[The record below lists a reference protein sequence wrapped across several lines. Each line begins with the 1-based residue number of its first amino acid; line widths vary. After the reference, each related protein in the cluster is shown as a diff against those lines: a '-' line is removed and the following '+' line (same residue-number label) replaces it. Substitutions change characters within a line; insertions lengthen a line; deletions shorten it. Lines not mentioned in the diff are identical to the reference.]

1 MGNQLKGWASIESE
15 KEVEGAIKV
24 ISIYRKKNLL
34 FINSDLFELNKPGFC
49 RDGEDERGKYQMCIR
64 EILPRLQLTST
75 LSVDSVFV
83 FERQFYDAVKFD
95 SVTTRLFVSATEN
108 IMVRK
113 ELEDKRGKL
122 IWKEQLIRLQRK

>member
-1 MGNQLKGWASIESE
+1 
-15 KEVEGAIKV
+15 
-24 ISIYRKKNLL
+24 
-34 FINSDLFELNKPGFC
+34 
-49 RDGEDERGKYQMCIR
+49 MCIR

-83 FERQFYDAVKFD
+83 FERQFYDAVEFD

-113 ELEDKRGKL
+113 ELENKRGKL
-122 IWKEQLIRLQRK
+122 VWKEQLIRLQRK